1 MNDGAPKLAENAA
14 KPSKDRELVIR
25 LQEGDLEAL
34 GDLFDRHRQMVYRTA
49 LSVTCDES
57 AAADLLQD
65 TFLRLYRFAD
75 RVDPCRPL
83 EPWLYRVTTNLAY
96 TWIKRRKRWWKAIQ
110 DMADWL
116 SMDKRNSSEP
126 PIQLNEE
133 RQMVQQ
139 AVAALPTPQRVVI
152 VSYYIN
158 DLSIQEISE
167 ILGIPV
173 GTVKSRLHYGRQTLK
188 KKLGLHQDLQK
199 EVVYEIS

>member
-1 MNDGAPKLAENAA
+1 MAENA
-14 KPSKDRELVIR
+14 KNPSKDRELVIR

-49 LSVTCDES
+49 LAVTCDES

-65 TFLRLYRFAD
+65 TFLRLYRFVD
-75 RVDPCRPL
+75 RVDPSRPL

-110 DMADWL
+110 DMAEWL
-116 SMDKRNSSEP
+116 SRDRRNASQPPVQLSEEWQ
-126 PIQLNEE
+126 I
-133 RQMVQQ
+133 VQS
-139 AVAALPTPQRVVI
+139 AVASLPTPQRVVI

-173 GTVKSRLHYGRQTLK
+173 GTVKSRLHYGRQSLK
-188 KKLGLHQDLQK
+188 KKLGLHQDLGK
-199 EVVYEIS
+199 EVFYEVS

>member
-1 MNDGAPKLAENAA
+1 MKSSE
-14 KPSKDRELVIR
+14 DRVLIIR

-75 RVDPCRPL
+75 RVDPSRPL

-96 TWIKRRKRWWKAIQ
+96 KRWWKAVQ

-116 SMDKRNSSEP
+116 SRDKRNSSESP
-126 PIQLNEE
+126 VQLNEE
-133 RQMVQQ
+133 RQIVQQ

-167 ILGIPV
+167 ILSIPV

-188 KKLGLHQDLQK
+188 KKLGLHQDLGK
-199 EVVYEIS
+199 EVAYEVS

>member
-1 MNDGAPKLAENAA
+1 MNS
-14 KPSKDRELVIR
+14 SKDRELVIR
-25 LQEGDLEAL
+25 LQDGDLEAL

-75 RVDPCRPL
+75 RVDPSRPL

-96 TWIKRRKRWWKAIQ
+96 TWIKRRKRWWKAIR

-116 SMDKRNSSEP
+116 SRDKLNSSEP
-126 PIQLNEE
+126 PVQLNEE
-133 RQMVQQ
+133 WQIVQQ

-167 ILGIPV
+167 NLGIPV
-173 GTVKSRLHYGRQTLK
+173 GTVKSRLYYGRQTLK

-199 EVVYEIS
+199 EVVFEIS

>member
-1 MNDGAPKLAENAA
+1 MAENGLNS
-14 KPSKDRELVIR
+14 SKDRELVIR

-75 RVDPCRPL
+75 RVDPSRPL

-116 SMDKRNSSEP
+116 SRDKRNTSESP
-126 PIQLNEE
+126 VQLNEE
-133 RQMVQQ
+133 WQIVQQ

-167 ILGIPV
+167 ILSIPV
-173 GTVKSRLHYGRQTLK
+173 GTVKSRLHYGRQALK
-188 KKLGLHQDLQK
+188 KKLGLHQDFQK